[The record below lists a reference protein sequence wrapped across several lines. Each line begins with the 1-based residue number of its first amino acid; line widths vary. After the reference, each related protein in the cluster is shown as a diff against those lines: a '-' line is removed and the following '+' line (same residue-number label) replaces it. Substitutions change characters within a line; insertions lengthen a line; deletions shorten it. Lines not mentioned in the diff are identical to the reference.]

1 MKVGILT
8 LHDSVNYGALA
19 QAYALRCMLSALG
32 HDAVVVDRRRDP
44 GGRDLRTPPR
54 FRATCRAFGLF
65 RVDAHNGERESSVRV
80 ERSRAFLRDRAGL
93 TPYSFREWSD
103 APGDL
108 GLDAVVVGS
117 DQVWNANS
125 LDPSFYLLKGAP
137 PSLPA
142 IAYAASIGMPELPAD
157 RVDEYRAG
165 FARFAAMGVRER
177 SAAGIVKGLGFDAKC
192 VADPVLLAGKE
203 PWSDIVGGADGNGG
217 RVFAYFLAEDFPR
230 IMGEL
235 GRFATLRGTRVDF
248 FADWFTLGRTRGWR
262 GARRNAALLRGWRES
277 GLDLRVDAGPEEF
290 VRAIASADV
299 VVSNSY
305 HALVFALVFGKEA
318 RIVLPTHPVRRA
330 MNSRLEELAGDF
342 IDGPAL
348 HPSLGSALASLSA
361 GERCAV
367 RRGRIDEYVAASREW
382 LESALCRC
390 QLRRPNML

>member
-1 MKVGILT
+1 MKIGILT

-19 QAYALRCMLSALG
+19 QAYALRRQLSALG

-44 GGRDLRTPPR
+44 CGRDLRTPPR
-54 FRATCRAFGLF
+54 FRETCRAFGLF

-80 ERSRAFLRDRAGL
+80 ERSRAFLKNMVGL
-93 TPYSFREWSD
+93 TPYSFREWGD
-103 APGDL
+103 APDGL

-142 IAYAASIGMPELPAD
+142 IAYAASIGMPELPAG
-157 RVDEYRAG
+157 RIDEYRAG
-165 FARFAAMGVRER
+165 LARFAAIGVRER
-177 SAAGIVKGLGFDAKC
+177 SAADIVKRLGFDAKC
-192 VADPVLLAGKE
+192 VADPVLLAGRE
-203 PWSDIVGGADGNGG
+203 PWRDVVGGAEVKGG

-230 IMGEL
+230 IMEEL
-235 GRFATLRGTRVDF
+235 GRFAASHGKRVDF
-248 FADWFTLGRTRGWR
+248 FSDWFTLGRANGWR
-262 GARRNAALLRGWRES
+262 MARRNAALLREWKES

-290 VRAIASADV
+290 VRSIASADV

-318 RIVLPTHPVRRA
+318 RVVLPTHPVRRA

-342 IDGPAL
+342 IDGPVL
-348 HPSLGSALASLSA
+348 HPSLRAALASLSG
-361 GERCAV
+361 GERCAI
-367 RRGRIDEYVAASREW
+367 RCDRIDEYVADSREW
-382 LESALCRC
+382 LESALRGC
-390 QLRRPNML
+390 